1 MDTTTTYVRATT
13 NQRSEQEGPKSSPFD
28 GDSVEY
34 RLEIEGAFDALTVHG
49 MRSTIDAIVAGQR
62 RVVVDLERVSLMDS
76 SGVGVLVSLW
86 RRIRA
91 QGGSVVVVHAHDQPL
106 AVLKLLKLD
115 AVFGRF

>member
-1 MDTTTTYVRATT
+1 
-13 NQRSEQEGPKSSPFD
+13 
-28 GDSVEY
+28 
-34 RLEIEGAFDALTVHG
+34 
-49 MRSTIDAIVAGQR
+49 MRSSIDAIVAGKR